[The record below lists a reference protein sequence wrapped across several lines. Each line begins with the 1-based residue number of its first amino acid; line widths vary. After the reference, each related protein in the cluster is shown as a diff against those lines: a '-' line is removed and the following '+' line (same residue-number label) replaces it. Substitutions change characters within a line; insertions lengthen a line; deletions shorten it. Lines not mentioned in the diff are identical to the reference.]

1 MYHIITFC
9 WEKLQVN
16 EFHSKLVLPNPN
28 WAPFLPTI
36 ECCFSEEKEFIAK
49 RRKHLHSQFFFFLL
63 PNLVPILYT
72 NTVGLLKMSS
82 LDITASF
89 LYPFPSST
97 LSFLTYTPNKNIWLL
112 IICLFVCFIK
122 HHEMNTPIINSQFF
136 PHSTVVL
143 FSTTKISTMLIFIT
157 IVHKTHSDT

>member
-1 MYHIITFC
+1 MLFLRGKRIHCKTQKTFA
-9 WEKLQVN
+9 
-16 EFHSKLVLPNPN
+16 FTVL
-28 WAPFLPTI
+28 
-36 ECCFSEEKEFIAK
+36 
-49 RRKHLHSQFFFFLL
+49 FFLL

-157 IVHKTHSDT
+157 IVHKKHSDTRLLSFLKFSVFDICVMLFQVIGI